1 MLHVK
6 KDDQVVVLAGKDQG
20 KTGKVLRVFPEKN
33 RAVVE
38 NVNFIRRH
46 TRQNPQRNIKGGVVE
61 REAPIHLSNLQVI
74 CRECNKPTR
83 VGLAVLSDGKKVRV
97 CKKCG
102 GTIDK

>member
-6 KDDQVVVLAGKDQG
+6 KEDQVMVTTGKDRG

-38 NVNFIRRH
+38 NVNFVRRH
-46 TRQNPQRNIKGGVVE
+46 TRRNPQRNIKGGIVE
-61 REAPIHLSNLQVI
+61 RESPVDISNLKVI

-83 VGLAVLSDGKKVRV
+83 IGFVILNDGKKVRV
-97 CKKCG
+97 CKQCEA
-102 GTIDK
+102 TIDK